1 MKLVLGSAQFGTPYG
16 LFNKKKISLKNIQRI
31 EKFILDK
38 EINFIDTAFAY
49 GDSEIIIGNSKLNK
63 LNIITK
69 IKIPENKKKDIKN
82 FVQEEIFKSLSRLK
96 VAHIYGL
103 LVHDVTDLFGT
114 RGKIFLSCLQNLK
127 KKKIIKKIGVSIYS
141 PNELKKIW
149 KFWKPDI
156 VQAPFNV
163 FDQRILTS
171 GWIDILKKFKIQIFV
186 RSCFLQGLLICKKYN
201 LLKIDQDL
209 KFSLDQF
216 NYWCRLNKISN
227 LQASLN
233 FVKQFKRID
242 FVVVGFNDYIQLKEI
257 VNAFKKKNK
266 KLPNNFRINNPT
278 IIDPRK
284 WNLKKIK
291 F

>member
-1 MKLVLGSAQFGTPYG
+1 MKLVLGSAQFGMPYG

-38 EINFIDTAFAY
+38 KINFIDTAFAY

-69 IKIPENKKKDIKN
+69 IKIPENRKKDIKT
-82 FVQEEIFKSLSRLK
+82 FVQEETYKSLSRLK
-96 VAHIYGL
+96 VARIYGL
-103 LVHDVTDLFGT
+103 LVHDVKDLFGT
-114 RGKIFLSCLQNLK
+114 RGKIFLSCLKNLK

-141 PNELKKIW
+141 PNDLKKIW

-171 GWIDILKKFKIQIFV
+171 GWINILKKFNIKIFV

-201 LLKIDQDL
+201 LLKIDKDL
-209 KFSLDQF
+209 KFSLDRF

-266 KLPNNFRINNPT
+266 KLPNNFRINNST